1 MLRTAYDTP
10 HIGAEEPTQSFISMS
25 CDHAKCP
32 TRSFRFFA
40 LLRASGIVLALVV
53 LPSTAGSQAAV
64 LRNPASRVAS
74 TKGKTLFES
83 SCAVCHGLDGGGGEH
98 APSIGR
104 SSAAKSLTDS
114 DLGRILHDVIPG
126 TGMPAFNTL
135 GDLKIRS
142 ILSYL
147 RFLQVKTE
155 AQTDTGNP
163 NQGKELF
170 FGNGQCADCHAMGGK
185 GRFLSTDLSDFA
197 YNHNPSEI
205 RIAIVSPQEQ
215 EGVPHTSVSV
225 TTSSGQRF
233 FGLIRNENNSSLQ
246 MQDADGQFYLF
257 MKSDLGSIERSPAP
271 SMPVDYKQK
280 LSSTEIEDLVSYIV
294 HQSSFRKLQARN
306 RLTIR
311 KKIEIRCLSVGLKGG
326 AFTCSTQC

>member
-10 HIGAEEPTQSFISMS
+10 HTGAEEPTQSFISMS

-114 DLGRILHDVIPG
+114 DLGRILHDGIPG
-126 TGMPAFNTL
+126 TGMPRAFNTL

-163 NQGKELF
+163 NQGK
-170 FGNGQCADCHAMGGK
+170 GQCADCHAMGGK

-225 TTSSGQRF
+225 TTSSGQLF

-257 MKSDLGSIERSPAP
+257 MKSDLGSIERFTSTFHA
-271 SMPVDYKQK
+271 SRLQTEVK
-280 LSSTEIEDLVSYIV
+280 LTEIEDLVSYIV
-294 HQSSFRKLQARN
+294 HQSSIPQVAGSKPTNNKKEN
-306 RLTIR
+306 RD
-311 KKIEIRCLSVGLKGG
+311 
-326 AFTCSTQC
+326 

>member
-10 HIGAEEPTQSFISMS
+10 HTGAEEPTQSFISMS

-40 LLRASGIVLALVV
+40 LLRASGIV
-53 LPSTAGSQAAV
+53 
-64 LRNPASRVAS
+64 
-74 TKGKTLFES
+74 
-83 SCAVCHGLDGGGGEH
+83 
-98 APSIGR
+98 
-104 SSAAKSLTDS
+104 LTDS

-170 FGNGQCADCHAMGGK
+170 FGKGQCADCHAMGGK

>member
-10 HIGAEEPTQSFISMS
+10 HTGAEEPTQSFISMS

-114 DLGRILHDVIPG
+114 DLGRILHDGIPG
-126 TGMPAFNTL
+126 TGMPRAFNTL

-170 FGNGQCADCHAMGGK
+170 FGKGQCADCHAMGGK

-294 HQSSFRKLQARN
+294 HQSSIPQVAGSKPTNNKKKN
-306 RLTIR
+306 RD
-311 KKIEIRCLSVGLKGG
+311 
-326 AFTCSTQC
+326 